1 MNKYLLLSLLV
12 MTLFSSCKQNQTDHK
27 EESSSK
33 PTAFVWGGANVYF
46 LLTDRFYNADTTNDV
61 NFDRT
66 RETGVLRG
74 FEGGDIKGINAKIDA
89 GYFDDLGINV
99 IWFTPVVEQ
108 IHGAVDEGTGATYG
122 YHGYWA
128 KDWTA
133 LDPNFGTMADLEN
146 LVKNAHSHGIRIMM
160 DVVMNHT
167 GPVTPKDP
175 FWGDEWAI
183 QSPTCTF
190 ADYDS
195 TVNCTLVDNLPDI
208 KTASEEEVEL
218 PSFLVEKWKKEK
230 RYDQEMAQ
238 LDDFFSK
245 SKMAKT
251 PRNYII
257 KWLTDY
263 IRELGIDAFRVDTVK
278 HADEDAWTALREQAD
293 IAFNDWKIANPDQK
307 LDDNSFYMLGEV
319 YNYYINS
326 GRTFNFG
333 DKKVD
338 YFAHGFDN
346 LINFQFK
353 QDAKGSY
360 EAMFKQY
367 DSILHKQLKGK
378 SVLNYATSHD
388 DGDPFDKNRKKPFET
403 GTKLLL
409 TPGLSQIYYGDEI
422 ARNLTI
428 PNTEGDATLRS
439 FMEWD
444 IINNT
449 TKSKIL
455 THWQKLGKFRHDH
468 PAVGAGKHK
477 MLSKNPYTFSRIY
490 SDNNLDDKVVVGLDL
505 PLGEKVINVG
515 SIFEDGTELKDAY
528 SGKTVTVK
536 DGKVILNTEFH
547 IVLLEAL

>member
-1 MNKYLLLSLLV
+1 MNRFLLLSLLA
-12 MTLFSSCKQNQTDHK
+12 MTIFSSCKQ
-27 EESSSK
+27 SK
-33 PTAFVWGGANVYF
+33 ADSHEVALSKSNGFVWGGANVYF
-46 LLTDRFYNADTTNDV
+46 LLTDRFYNGDRSNDV
-61 NFDRT
+61 NFERT
-66 RETGVLRG
+66 LKTDTLRG
-74 FEGGDIKGINAKIDA
+74 FEGGDIKGITAKIKE
-89 GYFDDLGINV
+89 GYFDDLGVNV

-108 IHGAVDEGTGATYG
+108 IHGIVDEGTGATYA

-133 LDPNFGTMADLEN
+133 LDPNFGTMTDLQE
-146 LVKNAHSHGIRIMM
+146 LVNTAHSHGIRIMM

-167 GPVTPKDP
+167 GPVTSQDP

-190 ADYDS
+190 KDYDS

-218 PSFLVEKWKKEK
+218 PSFLIAKWKKEK
-230 RYDQEMAQ
+230 RYDQEMAE

-263 IRELGIDAFRVDTVK
+263 IRDFGIDAFRVDTVK

-307 LDDNSFYMLGEV
+307 LDDNPFYMLGEV

-326 GRTFNFG
+326 GRYFNFG
-333 DKKVD
+333 DKQVD

-360 EAMFKQY
+360 ETMFKNY

-388 DGDPFDKNRKKPFET
+388 DGDPFDKQRKKPFET
-403 GTKLLL
+403 ATKLLL
-409 TPGLSQIYYGDEI
+409 APGLSQIYYGDEI

-428 PNTEGDATLRS
+428 PKTKGDATLRS

-444 IINNT
+444 SLN
-449 TKSKIL
+449 KPAKQKIL
-455 THWQKLGKFRHDH
+455 THWQKLGKFRRDH

-477 MLSKNPYTFSRIY
+477 MLSKKPYTFSRIY
-490 SDNNLDDKVVVGLDL
+490 SDNNVDDKVVVGLDL
-505 PLGEKVINVG
+505 PPGEKSLNV
-515 SIFEDGTELKDAY
+515 STVFKEGTRLKDAY
-528 SGKTVTVK
+528 SGEKVAVK
-536 DGKVILNTEFH
+536 QGKVTLNSDFS
-547 IVLLEAL
+547 IVLLEAY